1 MADGSVIIDT
11 RLNNDQLVKDVGGLE
26 RALGRITGGIK
37 RAFNGSTVKVL
48 QQELQATQE
57 AMAPLATEMAQIE
70 AKAAAAG
77 KGAGKA
83 FETAQRK
90 AGQMEEQ
97 YQALLRQMDQVE
109 AATRSKYDLG
119 ITDPAMQA
127 NADAAYQRDLGT
139 NAGYQ
144 KMIAEAEALKQKQ
157 AELRAQMPQLAQAAE
172 AATGP
177 AGARYQ
183 ELGAQLDALKTKAAE
198 CAEQLASAEG
208 GAGGKIF
215 GGVKSALGGIAKS
228 AGKATSEMAML
239 ARKGFSALG
248 KKVKS
253 VVTHLRSG
261 NKAASRFGTRLRS
274 IVSGALIFNLISAS
288 LRKLV
293 IYMGDA
299 LKSSGEMRTAL
310 ANLKGAA
317 ATAAAPI
324 IQMLTPALTGLVNV
338 LATVCSY
345 FAKLISL
352 VTGKSLG
359 GMKSAAKG
367 MSGVG
372 KEAGKAAKETNRL
385 TASID
390 ELNVVDTQ
398 QEDTGSG
405 GAGSEEILPN
415 YDFEGSSPFLD
426 QILAAIAAG
435 DYYQVGALFAAKI
448 NDALAGIDWA
458 AIDTTVSGW
467 ADHLATGLNGF
478 VETLDWGLLG
488 RSLASG
494 LNVALHAVDK
504 FFKKFNW
511 RSLGFRI
518 GTGLN
523 NAIATLDW
531 AALGRVLTDG
541 IRAALETAHGFLLV
555 FDWAQLGDALSEM
568 VMAATNN
575 IDWVQAFGDLSKFA
589 VGLLTSIQRLIVG
602 IDWQQIGQTVFEMLA
617 AIDWI
622 GILANLMSLIGTL
635 AIERIQLLVGFFGT
649 AIETLKELIMPYF
662 CDLGENVVQ
671 GFLDGM
677 WNLLCDIGT
686 WLYEHLIQP
695 VVDTVKEALGIHS
708 PSTVFADIGTNL
720 IQGLLNGITGSI
732 GKVITF
738 LSEKLDAIK
747 LNFISTFNEIKE
759 KVGDI
764 FKKKLPD
771 AIKGGVN
778 KIIGWIN
785 SMISGVC
792 GGINLMIDELNKFSF
807 DIPDDFPILGGTHF
821 GLSIGHVS
829 APQIPLLAQ
838 GAVLPANK
846 PFLAMVGEQRRG
858 TNVEAPL
865 ETIKQGVREELASML
880 GQLGGTQEF
889 TAEQPIEI
897 SLDGEVLYRAMERIR
912 AGRGVQIGGAFANAY

>member
-37 RAFNGSTVKVL
+37 RAFNGSPVKVL

-97 YQALLRQMDQVE
+97 YQALLRQMDQIE

-127 NADAAYQRDLGT
+127 NADMAYQRDLGG

-144 KMIAEAEALKQKQ
+144 KMIVEAEALRQKQ
-157 AELRAQMPQLAQAAE
+157 AELQAQMPQLSQAAA

-183 ELGAQLDALKTKAAE
+183 ELGARLEGLRAKATQ
-198 CAEQLASAEG
+198 CAEQLAQM
-208 GAGGKIF
+208 GAGAGA
-215 GGVKSALGGIAKS
+215 GTAVLNGVKTALAGIAKG
-228 AGKATSEMAML
+228 AGKATSEMAVL
-239 ARKGFSALG
+239 ARKGFTALA

-253 VVTHLRSG
+253 VVAHLRTG
-261 NKAASRFGTRLRS
+261 NNAMSRFGTRLRS
-274 IVSGALIFNLISAS
+274 IVGGALIFNLISAA

-293 IYMGDA
+293 IYMGNA

-317 ATAAAPI
+317 STAAAPI

-367 MSGVG
+367 FGSAG
-372 KEAGKAAKETNRL
+372 KEAGKAGKQVQGAL
-385 TASID
+385 ASFD
-390 ELNVVDTQ
+390 ELNVLQ
-398 QEDTGSG
+398 QNSDQENGG
-405 GAGSEEILPN
+405 GAASDEILPN
-415 YDFEGSSPFLD
+415 YDFDGKSPFLD

-435 DYYQVGALFAAKI
+435 DYYQVGALFATKI

-458 AIDTTVSGW
+458 AIDATVKGW

-488 RSLASG
+488 RRIANG
-494 LNVALHAVDK
+494 INVALHGIDT
-504 FFKKFNW
+504 FFQEFHW
-511 RSLGFRI
+511 GSLGFRL

-523 NAIATLDW
+523 NAITTLDW

-541 IRAALETAHGFLLV
+541 IRAVLETTHGFLLV
-555 FDWAQLGDALSEM
+555 FDWAQLGDALAAM
-568 VMAATNN
+568 VMSAVNN
-575 IDWVQAFGDLSKFA
+575 IDWVQAFGDLGKFA
-589 VGLLTSIQRLIVG
+589 IGLLKSLKRLVVG
-602 IDWQQIGQTVFEMLA
+602 INWKQIGQTVFEMLA
-617 AIDWI
+617 AVDW
-622 GILANLMSLIGTL
+622 GGVLASLMELIGTL
-635 AIERIQLLVGFFGT
+635 LVSRIQLLWGFWGT
-649 AIETLKELIMPYF
+649 AVETLKELIMPYF
-662 CDLGENVVQ
+662 DDLGENVVQ

-677 WNLLCDIGT
+677 WRLLCDIGT
-686 WLYEHLIQP
+686 WLYDHLIAP
-695 VVDTVKEALGIHS
+695 VVDGVKEALGIHS
-708 PSTVFADIGTNL
+708 PSTVFLQIGVDL
-720 IQGLLNGITGSI
+720 ILGLLNGITGSI

-738 LSEKLDAIK
+738 LLEKLEAIK
-747 LNFISTFNEIKE
+747 QSFIDTFNAIKE
-759 KVGDI
+759 TVGNI
-764 FKKKLPD
+764 FVRGLPD
-771 AIKGGVN
+771 MIKSGVN
-778 KIIGWIN
+778 QIIDWIN
-785 SMISGVC
+785 GMISGVC
-792 GGINLMIDELNKFSF
+792 SGINRMIDALNALSF
-807 DIPDDFPILGGTHF
+807 DVPDWVPMLGGKSF
-821 GLSIGHVS
+821 GLNIGHVS
-829 APQIPLLAQ
+829 APQIPRLAR

-846 PFLAMVGEQRRG
+846 PFLAMVGEQRHG

-865 ETIKQGVREELASML
+865 DTIKQALAEVLAQMGGGDREVVIKFAASGGLAELVRLLKPYIDKEGSRVGASMIT
-880 GQLGGTQEF
+880 GG
-889 TAEQPIEI
+889 
-897 SLDGEVLYRAMERIR
+897 VY
-912 AGRGVQIGGAFANAY
+912 